1 MIKGQ
6 ITGVGVGPGDP
17 DLITLKAMKAIQ
29 KADII
34 AYPAPDNGVSFARQ
48 IIEKNIPLHSGQS
61 EYKIT
66 IPMRIERFPAQ
77 EIYDQAANDLAAHME
92 EGKNIVVLCEGDP
105 FFYGSFM
112 YLHERLYKKFRS
124 TIIPGVSSVMALAS
138 VTQSPLCERNEL
150 LTIIPGP
157 LDEDLMTAQLQ
168 EEKTAYVI
176 MKVGRHIEKIKRCLI
191 ATNRLDKAIY
201 VERASLPNQKILP
214 LSAVDEGNAPYF
226 SIIQVRI

>member
-168 EEKTAYVI
+168 EEKTACVI